1 MRLSKV
7 SIRNFRNF
15 RSVDIPL
22 SGNVVLL
29 GENRV
34 GKSNL
39 LFAIRLILDP
49 TLPDS
54 ARQLKLSD
62 FWDGAPS
69 DYSEAIEVHL
79 EIVDFTTDL
88 GLLAL
93 LTDFRTAG
101 DPMVARLSYI
111 FRKKADVTGIPQS
124 SDDCEFVVFGGGD
137 DARPVPSKVRRR
149 IAIDV
154 LDALRDA
161 EGQLGTW
168 RSSPLRPLLEDAISG
183 VIRAELDA
191 VAAELDKATKTLE
204 GFPTVKALEDELRA
218 GILHLSGKAHDID
231 ARLRFAPSDPL
242 RLFRAIA
249 MFIDGGKRG
258 ITEASLG
265 SANVALLALKLA
277 EFAWRRKKNE
287 RNFSLLCIEEPEAH
301 LHPQLQRSVFKKL
314 LGAADPSQA
323 LIVTSH
329 SPTLAAVTPLR
340 SIIQLKTRDQSTQ
353 AFSLANLP
361 VTPDELDDLETYLD
375 ATRAELLFARGVIFV
390 EGDAEEALL
399 PVFSS
404 AIGHVLDD
412 LGITVCNVA
421 GTNFGPYVKL
431 AEALG
436 MPYAVVTDWD
446 PLDGTKQP
454 LGRRR
459 TIDLWQNMLQVRGK
473 PPLTPQQQAEWEAKT
488 LHDFAPAAAGSGVFL
503 NDQTFEVSIA
513 STPSLLKP
521 LLDILDAQGF
531 GSIRTKRIAN
541 WRAGSTPV
549 DASQLLAMVADI
561 GKGRLSAKLSKKAI
575 GLAPPKYISDAIA
588 FVVSR
593 VQ

>member
-1 MRLSKV
+1 MRLSKL

-39 LFAIRLILDP
+39 LFAIRLVLDP
-49 TLPDS
+49 TLSDS
-54 ARQLKLSD
+54 ARQLRLSD
-62 FWDGAPS
+62 FWDGAAPNYS
-69 DYSEAIEVHL
+69 DPIEVHL
-79 EIVDFTTDL
+79 EFADFTTDL

-101 DPMVARLSYI
+101 DPTIARLSYI
-111 FRKKADVTGIPQS
+111 FRKKADVIGIPQS

-137 DARPVPSKVRRR
+137 ETRPVPSKVRRR
-149 IAIDV
+149 IAINV
-154 LDALRDA
+154 FDALRDA
-161 EGQLGTW
+161 EDQLGTW

-183 VIRAELDA
+183 VSRTDLDA

-204 GFPTVKALEDELRA
+204 TFPTIEALENELRA
-218 GILHLSGKAHDID
+218 GILHLSGKANDID

-258 ITEASLG
+258 IAEASLG

-314 LGAADPSQA
+314 LAGGEAARA

-340 SIIQLKTRDQSTQ
+340 SIIQLKTHDQSTH
-353 AFSLANLP
+353 AFSLADLP

-390 EGDAEEALL
+390 EGDAEEALV

-412 LGITVCNVA
+412 LGVTVCNVA

-436 MPYAVVTDWD
+436 MPYTVITDWD
-446 PLDGTKQP
+446 PLDGTKPP
-454 LGRRR
+454 LGKKRTLDIWDDVLKVRRQPSVTPAQR
-459 TIDLWQNMLQVRGK
+459 T
-473 PPLTPQQQAEWEAKT
+473 AWEG
-488 LHDFAPAAAGSGVFL
+488 LDFAAFASIWAPAGVFL

-513 STPSLLKP
+513 NTPSLLNP

-541 WRAGSTPV
+541 WRAGLAPV
-549 DASQLLAMVADI
+549 DATQLLAMVADI
-561 GKGRLSAKLSKKAI
+561 GKGRLSARLSKRAI
-575 GLAPPKYISDAIA
+575 GLAPPKYIADAIA